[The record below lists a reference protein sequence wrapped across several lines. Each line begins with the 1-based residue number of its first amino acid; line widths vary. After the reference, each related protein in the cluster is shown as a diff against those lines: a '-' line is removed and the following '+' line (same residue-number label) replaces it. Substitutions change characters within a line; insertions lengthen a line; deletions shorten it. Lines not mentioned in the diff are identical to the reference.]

1 MKLKS
6 GFSEIGK
13 KILRLDFNSML
24 TMENFIANMP
34 YFLFLVVLAM
44 IYISNTHTVEGTTRS
59 IDKMKTELKEVRWN
73 YMAIKSDLMYKSKQ
87 TEVASAVEEMGLK
100 EITSPPKKIVIEE

>member
-6 GFSEIGK
+6 GFTEIGK
-13 KILRLDFNSML
+13 KILRMDFNSML
-24 TMENFIANMP
+24 TMESMVANMP

-44 IYISNTHTVEGTTRS
+44 VYISNTHTVEGTIRS

-73 YMAIKSDLMYKSKQ
+73 FMATKSDLMYKSKQ
-87 TEVASAVEEMGLK
+87 TEVAKAVEEMGLK
-100 EITSPPKKIVIEE
+100 EITSPPIKIEIVE